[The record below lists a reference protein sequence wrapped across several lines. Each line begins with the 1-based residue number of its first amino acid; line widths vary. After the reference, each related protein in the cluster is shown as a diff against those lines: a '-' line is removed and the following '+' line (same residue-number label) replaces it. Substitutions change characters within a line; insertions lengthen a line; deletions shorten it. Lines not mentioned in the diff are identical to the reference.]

1 MVPETW
7 NELVFN
13 LVDLSPGA
21 AKKRFRK
28 AIKDAWG
35 CCAYCG
41 RHQDDSGGPLS
52 MTLDHIRPRA
62 NGGST
67 LRSNL
72 VPACRRCNLS
82 KGSERSWRQWFER
95 QTFFCQNRARL
106 IEEWIQGTA
115 EALYICSGWR
125 QQMEGIRITS
135 GEFKVTPGDGHP
147 ADH

>member
-7 NELVFN
+7 DELVFN

-41 RHQDDSGGPLS
+41 RHSDISGSPLS
-52 MTLDHIRPRA
+52 MTLDHIKPKA
-62 NGGST
+62 NGGSS

-82 KGSERSWRQWFER
+82 KGSELSWKRWFER
-95 QTFFCQNRARL
+95 QEFFCHQRAGK
-106 IEEWIQGTA
+106 IEEWIQKPA
-115 EALYICSGWR
+115 EVFDLGSYRAWTQGSFSMGVDLPQCSPQAG
-125 QQMEGIRITS
+125 
-135 GEFKVTPGDGHP
+135 
-147 ADH
+147 